1 MLDVDEHRCWLFVCS
16 QNPEMADHCLSTSP
30 TIVQLLIDWKAMI
43 SQLYQH
49 PLGVFELFP
58 TSPTYRG
65 WKDASTSGELG
76 ESGLEGSKMAQNH
89 SGSSDNKE
97 PHHK

>member
-49 PLGVFELFP
+49 PLGVFELLP

-65 WKDASTSGELG
+65 WKDASTTWGAGGVWFGGFKNGPKSFW
-76 ESGLEGSKMAQNH
+76 KQ
-89 SGSSDNKE
+89 
-97 PHHK
+97 